1 MDIASYF
8 KQAIEQKASDLHLAA
23 GSIPALR
30 IGGDLVK
37 LNHGIISNED
47 LEKAIFSLIDEK
59 TKNRFERR
67 RELDFSQ
74 EFFGARFRVNLHYQE
89 GKIGLT
95 ARLVPQTIPDPE
107 ELGFDETI
115 YKLTHL
121 KDGLILVT
129 GPSGSGKSTTLAS
142 MINIINKERRAHII
156 TIEDPVEYLF
166 NEKQSVIEQR
176 ELGSDTKS
184 FASALK
190 YALRQDPNVIMLG
203 EMRDLETISSAL
215 TAAETGHL
223 VISTL
228 HTSTASETISRIVD
242 VFPSHQQQQ
251 ILNQLASTLR
261 AVITQQLI
269 PGVKGSRIA
278 AREIMINN
286 APIANLIRRNQIGQI
301 YSVIQTSQREGMI
314 TMNKYIDKLLMDG
327 LITGEI
333 AQNSKRDLETQA
345 AYY

>member
-30 IGGDLVK
+30 IGGELIK
-37 LNHGIISNED
+37 LNHGVVSNDD
-47 LEKAIFSLIDEK
+47 LTQAVNSLIDEK
-59 TKNRFERR
+59 TRVELDKK

-74 EFFGARFRVNLHYQE
+74 EFFGSRFRINLHYQE

-95 ARLVPQTIPDPE
+95 ARLVPKLVPGPD
-107 ELGFDETI
+107 ELKFDEVI

-142 MINIINKERRAHII
+142 MINIINKERRSHII
-156 TIEDPVEYLF
+156 TIEDPIEYLF
-166 NEKQSVIEQR
+166 TEEQSIIEQR
-176 ELGSDTKS
+176 ELGHDTES

-190 YALRQDPNVIMLG
+190 YALRQDPNIIMLG
-203 EMRDLETISSAL
+203 EMRDQETIAAAL

-242 VFPSHQQQQ
+242 VFPAHQQQQ

-261 AVITQQLI
+261 AVVAQLLL
-269 PGVKGSRIA
+269 PKVGGGRAA
-278 AREIMINN
+278 AREILINN
-286 APIANLIRRNQIGQI
+286 SAIANLIRRNQIGQI
-301 YSVIQTSQREGMI
+301 YSVIQTSQREGMV
-314 TMNKYIDKLLMDG
+314 TMNKAIDG
-327 LITGEI
+327 LLADGSIG
-333 AQNSKRDLETQA
+333 ADVAHNSKRDSVTQA

>member
-1 MDIASYF
+1 MDIAFYF
-8 KQAIEQKASDLHLAA
+8 KQAIEQNASDLHLAA

-30 IGGDLVK
+30 IGGDLIK
-37 LNHGIISNED
+37 LNHEVIADEY
-47 LEKAIFSLIDEK
+47 LRQAIFSLIDKK
-59 TKNRFERR
+59 TRERFERR

-74 EFFGARFRVNLHYQE
+74 EFFGCRFRINLHYQE

-95 ARLVPQTIPDPE
+95 ARLVSKTIPSPE
-107 ELGFDETI
+107 ELDFNETI
-115 YKLTHL
+115 YSLTHL

-129 GPSGSGKSTTLAS
+129 GPSGSGKSTTLAC
-142 MINIINKERRAHII
+142 MINIINQERRAHIV
-156 TIEDPVEYLF
+156 TIEDPIEYLF
-166 NEKQSVIEQR
+166 TEEQSIIEQR
-176 ELGSDTKS
+176 ELGHDTRS

-203 EMRDLETISSAL
+203 EMRDIETISAAL

-228 HTSTASETISRIVD
+228 HTSTAAETISRIID

-261 AVITQQLI
+261 AVIAQQLLSKR
-269 PGVKGSRIA
+269 GGGRVA

-286 APIANLIRRNQIGQI
+286 SAVANLIRRSQMGQI
-301 YSVIQTSQREGMI
+301 YSVIQTSQREGMV
-314 TMNKYIDKLLMDG
+314 TMNKAIDRLLEAD
-327 LITGEI
+327 LVSEDV
-333 AQNSKRDLETQA
+333 ARNSKRNLETQA
-345 AYY
+345 SYY